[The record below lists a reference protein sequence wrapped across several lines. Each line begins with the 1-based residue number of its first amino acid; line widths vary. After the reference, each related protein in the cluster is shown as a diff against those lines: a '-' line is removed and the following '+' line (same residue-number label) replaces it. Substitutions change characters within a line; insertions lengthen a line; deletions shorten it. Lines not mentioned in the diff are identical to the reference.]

1 MKAFCLAFAL
11 VLVAFPAGADDLPQT
26 GNAWRANEPDLA
38 EPGNFRWTVLDDA
51 AGRAQAPA
59 AVTWQDARRKDA
71 PARAA
76 LAQIRAETARVF
88 AEARRASAKI
98 QRMRYDLRVSCVVD
112 VVAYE
117 PDPLATVSVPWIWD
131 SMNEEDRKVEG
142 TVERC
147 DVDYSHK
154 VRSQVDPK
162 PQMLDYT
169 VSFPVSD

>member
-1 MKAFCLAFAL
+1 MKAFCLAFAF

-38 EPGNFRWTVLDDA
+38 EPGNFRWTVLDDT
-51 AGRAQAPA
+51 AGGAQAPA
-59 AVTWQDARRKDA
+59 AVTGQDARRKDA

-88 AEARRASAKI
+88 AEARRASVKI
-98 QRMRYDLRVSCVVD
+98 ERMRYDLRVSCVVD

-117 PDPLATVSVPWIWD
+117 PDPLESVSVPWIWD
-131 SMNEEDRKVEG
+131 SMNEEDRTVEG

-147 DVDYSHK
+147 DVDYAHK
-154 VRSQVDPK
+154 VRSQAEPK
-162 PQMLDYT
+162 PQMRDYT